1 MKKTINFIKK
11 SMKWYFNNYARLYS
25 TGYFNVNLLCMS
37 ESILLS
43 SSRPTRISLK
53 LTSFFK
59 IINYK
64 NLELN
69 KY

>member
-1 MKKTINFIKK
+1 MKKIINFIKK
-11 SMKWYFNNYARLYS
+11 GVKWYFDAYTRMYS

-43 SSRPTRISLK
+43 SSRPTKISLK